1 MKILLVE
8 DDESTAWALEEA
20 LSVHHYT
27 VSRATDGQT
36 GLKLATSCDYDL
48 IVLDS
53 LIPQLDGITLCLQLR
68 AEGYQKPI
76 LLLTAK
82 DANTD
87 IVKGLDAGA
96 DDYVIKPYDNAEL
109 MARIRALLRR
119 GNSSIMSVLRWGELC
134 LNPDSGEVTLGKH
147 LLALTPKEYRLL
159 ELFLYNPR
167 RIFSRSAIIDRLWS
181 PDDSPTE
188 NAVTVHIKDLR
199 YKLKASGVSEEII
212 ETVYGLGYRLKAPP
226 RVHHP
231 NSALSIQGSSQAA
244 QDSRFQVNDN
254 EQLTLNNPTK
264 GLASINRVLERFR
277 NTFADQITTLEQVT
291 IALSAGSL
299 SDDLRQSAEQYAH
312 KLAGSLGTFGYPEG
326 SKLAREIEYL
336 LMDEAR
342 LGQEEELRLTQL
354 VSALRQELTKPPVV
368 FSADPIPAAPVIRVL
383 IIDDDIALTE
393 RLRTEAVAWG
403 MQIEIATNLTSARLA
418 ITQALPDVILL
429 DLTFPNSSEDG
440 LTLLRELVEQFPTLP
455 ILAFTGRDNLADRV
469 AVSRLGGRGFLHK
482 PVAPEQVFN
491 AIAQVLPTTQAV
503 EAKVMVVDDDPAALT
518 MLSHLLQPWGL
529 HVTPLE
535 HPQQFWEVL
544 TATAPDLLVLDLEM
558 PIFSGIDLCQVVRQD
573 PQWGN
578 LPILMVTAHTDAESL
593 QKVFAAGADDFI
605 SKPVVGPELVTR
617 VMSRIERIRL
627 RQQLEDI
634 QQRMEKRK

>member
-8 DDESTAWALEEA
+8 DDEPTAWALEEA

-27 VSRATDGQT
+27 VNRATDGQT

-48 IVLDS
+48 ILLDL
-53 LIPQLDGITLCLQLR
+53 LIPKLDGITLCRQLR
-68 AEGYQKPI
+68 SQGYQKPI

-96 DDYVIKPYDNAEL
+96 DDYVIKPYDDSEL

-119 GNSSIMSVLRWGELC
+119 GKSTLTSVLRWGELC
-134 LNPDSGEVTLGKH
+134 LNPDSGEVTLGNH
-147 LLALTPKEYRLL
+147 LLSLTPKEYRLL
-159 ELFLYNPR
+159 ELFLHNPR
-167 RIFSRSAIIDRLWS
+167 RIFSRSTIIDCLWS

-199 YKLKASGVSEEII
+199 HKLKAAGMSEEMIQ
-212 ETVYGLGYRLKAPP
+212 TVYGLGYRLKASPKP
-226 RVHHP
+226 HDA
-231 NSALSIQGSSQAA
+231 NSALSLQGSLGEA
-244 QDSRFQVNDN
+244 QGSRFRVNEN
-254 EQLTLNNPTK
+254 EQLTMDNQTK
-264 GLASINRVLERFR
+264 GLSSINRVLKRFR
-277 NTFADQITTLEQVT
+277 NTFAEQVTTLEQVT

-299 SDDLRQSAEQYAH
+299 SDDLRQSAKQYAH

-326 SKLAREIEYL
+326 SKVARQIEHL
-336 LMDEAR
+336 LMDEVT
-342 LGQEEELRLTQL
+342 LGQGETLRLTQL
-354 VSALRQELTKPPVV
+354 VSTLRQELNKPPVV
-368 FSADPIPAAPVIRVL
+368 PSTEPISAAPVIRVL
-383 IIDDDIALTE
+383 VIDDDIALTE

-403 MQIEIATNLTSARLA
+403 MQVAIAANLTSARLA
-418 ITQALPDVILL
+418 LTQALPDVILL

-482 PVAPEQVFN
+482 PVEPEQVFN
-491 AIAQVLPTTQAV
+491 AIAQALPTTQAV
-503 EAKVMVVDDDPAALT
+503 EAKVMVVDDDPSALT
-518 MLSHLLQPWGL
+518 MLSHLLQPWGF
-529 HVTPLE
+529 HVTCLENPL
-535 HPQQFWEVL
+535 QFWEVL

-558 PIFSGIDLCQVVRQD
+558 PTFSGIDLCQVVRQD

-593 QKVFAAGADDFI
+593 KRVFAAGADDFI
-605 SKPVVGPELVTR
+605 SKPVVGPDLVTR
-617 VMSRIERIRL
+617 VMSRIERVQL

-634 QQRMEKRK
+634 KQRMGKRK